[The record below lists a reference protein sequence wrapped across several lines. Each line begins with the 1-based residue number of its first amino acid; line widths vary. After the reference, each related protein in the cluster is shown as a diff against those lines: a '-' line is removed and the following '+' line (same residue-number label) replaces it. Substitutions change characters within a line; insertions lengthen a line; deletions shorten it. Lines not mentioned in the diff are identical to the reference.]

1 MSLGVSP
8 VRGLLDP
15 VITLIPLRVRTALR
29 STSRS
34 TRSITSPGVR
44 QPVASVTAIPLTAAL
59 RRGRGG
65 LPRFRGRLSLLR
77 APRLPGP
84 LPRLAL
90 DCPAK
95 EPHLVVQIAD
105 LVTELPDVRPC
116 RKVHEVPDPA
126 GPSFHNTGHARLH
139 LLDDDDG
146 GRELGA
152 VDELLDSRPERTL
165 HSGERAEPQRI
176 THRFLLALGSAA
188 ARALG
193 TNAQHPATGPIYPEE

>member
-1 MSLGVSP
+1 MTARSCDQTMSFGVNP

-44 QPVASVTAIPLTAAL
+44 QPVASVTATPLTAAL
-59 RRGRGG
+59 HRR
-65 LPRFRGRLSLLR
+65 RGRLSRFVGGLVLLR
-77 APRLPGP
+77 PPSLPGP
-84 LPRLAL
+84 PPRLAL
-90 DCPAK
+90 HCPTK
-95 EPHLVVQIAD
+95 EPHLVVEVAD
-105 LVTELPDVRPC
+105 LVAQLAHVRTC
-116 RKVHEVPDPA
+116 RQVHEVPHAP
-126 GPSFHNTGHARLH
+126 GPSFNGARDTRLH
-139 LLDDDDG
+139 LLDDDHR

-176 THRFLLALGSAA
+176 THRFLL
-188 ARALG
+188 
-193 TNAQHPATGPIYPEE
+193 